1 MCPWNMKDYGS
12 NAYSPYGNHV
22 SQTKYCISFSV
33 FVYNNA
39 CMGGYKECQHGQD
52 VFLCQVQ
59 SGAYGFFLGTLLSP
73 DFFQRGSQNPDQGNP
88 GGAMVDKKE
97 VKVLDSFW

>member
-1 MCPWNMKDYGS
+1 MD
-12 NAYSPYGNHV
+12 AYIPYGNHV
-22 SQTKYCISFSV
+22 SQTKYCVSFSL
-33 FVYNNA
+33 FVDNNA
-39 CMGGYKECQHGQD
+39 WDEGTKNAMHGQA
-52 VFLCQVQ
+52 VLLCQVQ
-59 SGAYGFFLGTLLSP
+59 LEAYGFFLGTLLSP